1 METRGNEQKLHDQEW
16 VCTVFL
22 CLYKNRYQHVHLIF
36 MWFLLVERCCNI
48 KQRCRCGSA
57 IETRGTTQRLHDH
70 EWICTTQWC
79 LYPNRFPHW
88 SHISTWFFW
97 MSAVAGKT
105 AVIVLAEHRN
115 YVVSHEYTMTNI
127 GYALLSG
134 VCMKIDIRISIV
146 CPCNSWRLSAFVI
159 QNSIAV
165 LAAQLKHLVLNK
177 DSVMNDVC
185 ITTDFHI
192 SVICL
197 RGLFVKRCCNTERH
211 HRPRSA
217 PETRGIPR
225 VHHDENWVCIT

>member
-1 METRGNEQKLHDQEW
+1 
-16 VCTVFL
+16 
-22 CLYKNRYQHVHLIF
+22 
-36 MWFLLVERCCNI
+36 
-48 KQRCRCGSA
+48 
-57 IETRGTTQRLHDH
+57 
-70 EWICTTQWC
+70 
-79 LYPNRFPHW
+79 
-88 SHISTWFFW
+88 
-97 MSAVAGKT
+97 MSAVARKT
-105 AVIVLAEHRN
+105 AVIVLAAHRKR
-115 YVVSHEYTMTNI
+115 VVSHEYTMTNI

-177 DSVMNDVC
+177 DSVMNVVC
-185 ITTDFHI
+185 ITTNFHI

-225 VHHDENWVCIT
+225 VHHDEKWVCNALLSGVRTKIDSHIYIVRPCNSWRLSAFVIQNSIAVLAAQLKHLV